1 MPLTATSPVPS
12 PEPAP
17 WLLRKSVLGEAGV
30 DGALHLLGPDAELN
44 ENPADASRARV
55 LFVASGRVTVVLGPT
70 HYIVSA
76 EEAQHIPSGKVA
88 TIRNTASA
96 PAKVLIITLP
106 AVRPPQTSLVTFG

>member
-1 MPLTATSPVPS
+1 M
-12 PEPAP
+12 
-17 WLLRKSVLGEAGV
+17 RKSVLTQGGV
-30 DGALHLLGPDAELN
+30 DGALHQLGPGAEFT
-44 ENPADASRARV
+44 ETRAESSRDRV
-55 LFVASGRVTVVLGPT
+55 LFASNGQVTVALGPT